1 MPSGTSLHIGL
12 NAVDPKHYSG
22 WSGKLAGC
30 EFDAKDMQALAKK
43 QKFANITTRLTKA
56 ATRDRVLADL
66 KGIAEKLK
74 KNDIFFLTYS
84 GHGGQV
90 PNTGND
96 FEPDGF
102 DETWCLYDGELI
114 DDELFAAL
122 GQFAEG
128 VRIFVLSDSCHSGT
142 VLRAAHFSALGLAP
156 VRPRAMPR
164 DVALRVYMDHENF
177 YDKLQQ
183 RGKDP
188 RTSMRATG
196 LLISGCQDNQTSSD
210 GDRNGL
216 FTETL
221 LAVWKS
227 GKFKGN
233 YRGFHKAIVKFMPPV
248 QTPNYF
254 TIGPANHGF
263 EKQKPFTV

>member
-1 MPSGTSLHIGL
+1 MRIRRQRYASDREKTWVRHQASTDQKCNAQQDSGRSEEG
-12 NAVDPKHYSG
+12 
-22 WSGKLAGC
+22 
-30 EFDAKDMQALAKK
+30 
-43 QKFANITTRLTKA
+43 R
-56 ATRDRVLADL
+56 
-66 KGIAEKLK
+66 EKTEEK
-74 KNDIFFLTYS
+74 RYFFLTYS

-114 DDELFAAL
+114 DDELYTALGSFAA
-122 GQFAEG
+122 G
-128 VRIFVLSDSCHSGT
+128 VRVFVLSDSCHSGT
-142 VLRAAHFSALGLAP
+142 VLKALREARFAALGMTP
-156 VRPRAMPR
+156 GRPRMMPR
-164 DVALRVYMDHENF
+164 DIALRVYMEHEQF

-188 RTSMRATG
+188 RTTMRATG
-196 LLISGCQDNQTSSD
+196 LLISGRQDNQTSSD

-227 GKFKGN
+227 GK
-233 YRGFHKAIVKFMPPV
+233 
-248 QTPNYF
+248 
-254 TIGPANHGF
+254 
-263 EKQKPFTV
+263 